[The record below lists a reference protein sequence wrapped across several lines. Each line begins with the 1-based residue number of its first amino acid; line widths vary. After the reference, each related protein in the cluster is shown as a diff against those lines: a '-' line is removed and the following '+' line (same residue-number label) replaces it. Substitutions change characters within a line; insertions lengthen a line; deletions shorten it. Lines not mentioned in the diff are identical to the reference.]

1 MLLEIL
7 RDIAV
12 FLVAI
17 IILVG
22 FHEYGHF
29 ITARKCGVKVLRF
42 SLGFGP
48 IFYRR
53 TGKDGCEY
61 AFSLIPLGGYVKMLD
76 TREGEV
82 KPEEMKYEFNSQP
95 VWKRLAIVAAGP
107 LFNILL
113 AFFLFYFM
121 YVIGVQA
128 LKPYVTN
135 VEEGKPAYTAGIR
148 NNDLILE
155 IDGNS
160 VIDWE
165 DASYT
170 LIQYIGDQKVPVRV
184 RHEDGTEAVY
194 DLNIDGWSVDR
205 SNPNFLE
212 PLGFMPKLYELTTR
226 VGFIADNSAASRA
239 DLKPFDKITGI
250 NGQPINSWFEFLS
263 YIKNNPGKAV
273 TFSIQRPNYDSK
285 NMKEPVTAEVLD
297 SLPYEEKTVDITP
310 VADETGAFKFGIAP
324 FSDTSK
330 NSEVRFTRHYG
341 FFEAIPKSIGKMYS
355 VCKLTV
361 VTIVK
366 FIDGNIPVNN
376 ISGPIAIAQSAGMS
390 LSVGIAY
397 FLSFLWIISINL
409 GIMNLLPVPVL
420 DGGHIMFYLYEMVTG
435 KKVSDAV
442 MSRLVYVGMS
452 LLLLLMVFAIFND
465 VYYN

>member
-239 DLKPFDKITGI
+239 DLKPFD
-250 NGQPINSWFEFLS
+250 
-263 YIKNNPGKAV
+263 
-273 TFSIQRPNYDSK
+273 
-285 NMKEPVTAEVLD
+285 
-297 SLPYEEKTVDITP
+297 
-310 VADETGAFKFGIAP
+310 
-324 FSDTSK
+324 
-330 NSEVRFTRHYG
+330 
-341 FFEAIPKSIGKMYS
+341 
-355 VCKLTV
+355 
-361 VTIVK
+361 
-366 FIDGNIPVNN
+366 
-376 ISGPIAIAQSAGMS
+376 
-390 LSVGIAY
+390 
-397 FLSFLWIISINL
+397 
-409 GIMNLLPVPVL
+409 LLPSQFSARTMTVK
-420 DGGHIMFYLYEMVTG
+420 I
-435 KKVSDAV
+435 
-442 MSRLVYVGMS
+442 
-452 LLLLLMVFAIFND
+452 
-465 VYYN
+465 